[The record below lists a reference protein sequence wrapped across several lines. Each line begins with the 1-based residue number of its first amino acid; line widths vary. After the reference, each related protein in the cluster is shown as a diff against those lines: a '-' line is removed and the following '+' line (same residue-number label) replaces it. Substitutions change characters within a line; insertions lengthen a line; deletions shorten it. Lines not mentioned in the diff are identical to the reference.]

1 MGMPMFTQGEIIV
14 RDDLKY
20 PDGAVVVDGLDTR
33 GRLLVHPRGGGL
45 QFAVPPREVGRFQS
59 VEPAEQIQV
68 FSAGSFYLEGIDEEF
83 QGWSDGSSWN
93 GWEKPC
99 FNREVAERILAASGY
114 RWSYDASADEFT
126 VVTSEEDEP
135 ERFTG
140 EAIQLGDGGSVTAYF
155 VGAGS
160 WIWDKTEPSQGS
172 GRLHH

>member
-126 VVTSEEDEP
+126 VITSEEDEP
-135 ERFTG
+135 ELFNG
-140 EAIQLGDGGSVTAYF
+140 QAIQLGDGGSVTAYF
-155 VGAGS
+155 VGAGA
-160 WIWDKTEPSQGS
+160 WVWDKI
-172 GRLHH
+172 

>member
-1 MGMPMFTQGEIIV
+1 MPMFTQGEIIV
-14 RDDLKY
+14 RDDHKY
-20 PDGAVVVDGLDTR
+20 PDGAVIVDGIDER
-33 GRLLVHPRGGGL
+33 GHLLVHPVGGGL

-68 FSAGSFYLEGIDEEF
+68 FSAGTFCLEGIDGEF
-83 QGWSDGSSWN
+83 EGWSDGSSWN

-99 FNREVAERILAASGY
+99 FTLNVAERILAASGY